1 MCVCTYLHMCIK
13 AVMSTSS
20 GRAHVLEERDR
31 VLELLLSQKRVI
43 ALLIGQRQQK
53 KYLRLCSEHM
63 ECVRFSE
70 SVCCFFGTQ
79 FSSCAKSTSD
89 SALCTWNV
97 FAIVFLSQKYLRI
110 ESVLCRFHVFSR
122 ALVPETRHSPADI
135 VLFAIFCCTF
145 LPLPQRK
152 PSPLNRC
159 CKHTGARAC
168 AEMMRRGPDPRSRP
182 WRVT

>member
-1 MCVCTYLHMCIK
+1 
-13 AVMSTSS
+13 
-20 GRAHVLEERDR
+20 
-31 VLELLLSQKRVI
+31 
-43 ALLIGQRQQK
+43 
-53 KYLRLCSEHM
+53 M

-182 WRVT
+182 WRVTWRWARQMLCWQIMPRIWSWMRCASPCFLKKEQRERGTHTQTPYF